1 MQLTSFGGKT
11 LEERHPYN
19 RRVRLFHLPIAP
31 APRHPDNGIL
41 LELDGDLKL
50 PKETYVK
57 IALPYIIP
65 RSMLRANYR
74 DLRSRQVLEL
84 KPSSFVRLLQYVES
98 RLSTKPKLLRK
109 TKASRLVARRSSNR
123 AQGPPR
129 MSKLASILCNILMVL
144 VVMVAIDITL
154 AFLRSLR
161 QNHRLGAEL
170 AGACRK
176 YQRLGKALGSFLVAI
191 WKLVN
196 VTLRALFE

>member
-50 PKETYVK
+50 PKQTYVK
-57 IALPYIIP
+57 IDLPYTIP
-65 RSMLRANYR
+65 WSMLRASHR

-84 KPSSFVRLLQYVES
+84 KPRSFVRLLQYVES

-109 TKASRLVARRSSNR
+109 TKASRLVARRSFSR
-123 AQGPPR
+123 GPSIPR
-129 MSKLASILCNILMVL
+129 LASTLRNVLIVLMMM
-144 VVMVAIDITL
+144 VVIYVTL
-154 AFLRSLR
+154 AYFRSLLDR
-161 QNHRLGAEL
+161 TI
-170 AGACRK
+170 
-176 YQRLGKALGSFLVAI
+176 I
-191 WKLVN
+191 WV
-196 VTLRALFE
+196 